1 MNDHWSVTV
10 TRNGEDLITIE
21 SNSLCGKAEL
31 TEEDEDTILNAAQ
44 HLLAFVGEPRSEVAS
59 MDGMPF

>member
-31 TEEDEDTILNAAQ
+31 TPEDEEVIRAAGM